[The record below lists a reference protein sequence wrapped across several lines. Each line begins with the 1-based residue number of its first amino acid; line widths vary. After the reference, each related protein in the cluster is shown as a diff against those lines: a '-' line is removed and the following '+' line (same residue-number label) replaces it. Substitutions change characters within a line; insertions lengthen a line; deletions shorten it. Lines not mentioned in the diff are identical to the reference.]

1 MSCLVTVPTPLG
13 IVTPWPVTPS
23 RLSESQG
30 THASPPLEVRLPVE
44 QSLRGQGVCPLR
56 HWATPFRHRF
66 RCWGPQAPCPM
77 TPHPRPAHFQCSWA
91 GSQTGCGY
99 CLRTHRA
106 WATDTGW
113 PRRALRCG
121 HVHSVMQSCRIETHM
136 PLSWGISQGNL
147 NDKGPNLDSGTL
159 NSDTW
164 SRWSE
169 GEKRGTGW
177 GWVTGSP
184 TGQPTPLGKTQEPKI
199 LQADPAFRWVPW
211 RSSHQGQKTRT
222 SPCSE
227 MWAVGLRGHSCFRPC
242 KHRSGG
248 VIVSTPGCTH
258 WGDSIAHTLGNQGQ
272 QESGHTDAQD
282 PPQCLPVRGR
292 HAGVTRAEKAVWHV
306 TLLLTSSFWG
316 KSVARK
322 KIKMLYFRILTISIM
337 LCVIFPPVTS
347 LIACRPIRIHGIRLR
362 LWGAHRSGTGRGR
375 DWEWHGGRAVDA
387 ILGTELLLR
396 GPCSLGVD
404 SIRSIGFWNVFLL
417 FKTFVPRCWSSLRGT
432 GFDDRHSREF
442 DHCNEDKQTN
452 KLERKCQDGTTP
464 GSMGPREQSVLVASW
479 QGVINAT
486 ERSDTRGFALDLR
499 TELQGHGWAC

>member
-30 THASPPLEVRLPVE
+30 THASPPLEVRLPIE

-56 HWATPFRHRF
+56 HWATPFTHRS

-211 RSSHQGQKTRT
+211 RFGHQGQKTRT

-248 VIVSTPGCTH
+248 GDCKHSRLYPPRWRHCSHPGKPRTTGIRAHGRSGPTPVSPSQRQTCRRHTGWESCV
-258 WGDSIAHTLGNQGQ
+258 ACHTLTHIQ
-272 QESGHTDAQD
+272 
-282 PPQCLPVRGR
+282 
-292 HAGVTRAEKAVWHV
+292 
-306 TLLLTSSFWG
+306 
-316 KSVARK
+316 
-322 KIKMLYFRILTISIM
+322 
-337 LCVIFPPVTS
+337 
-347 LIACRPIRIHGIRLR
+347 
-362 LWGAHRSGTGRGR
+362 
-375 DWEWHGGRAVDA
+375 
-387 ILGTELLLR
+387 LLR
-396 GPCSLGVD
+396 QIC
-404 SIRSIGFWNVFLL
+404 
-417 FKTFVPRCWSSLRGT
+417 
-432 GFDDRHSREF
+432 
-442 DHCNEDKQTN
+442 
-452 KLERKCQDGTTP
+452 
-464 GSMGPREQSVLVASW
+464 GS
-479 QGVINAT
+479 
-486 ERSDTRGFALDLR
+486 
-499 TELQGHGWAC
+499 